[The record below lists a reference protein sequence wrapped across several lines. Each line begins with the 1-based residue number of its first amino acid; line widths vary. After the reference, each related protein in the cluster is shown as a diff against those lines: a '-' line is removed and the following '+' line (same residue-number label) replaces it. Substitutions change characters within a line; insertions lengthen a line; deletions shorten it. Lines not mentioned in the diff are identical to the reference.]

1 MSDLKTEIPKELGI
15 EIGGPGRAY
24 FDDVIVDNL
33 FDAVL
38 EVSAAVW
45 TVRDRQIVL
54 EKVLAEK
61 GIDVSAD
68 IEAYVPDDATL
79 DARRAERDE
88 MVARIFK
95 GFMRRPN
102 ASTPKSP
109 DEPSLREITD

>member
-68 IEAYVPDDATL
+68 IEAYVPDEATL